1 MELSIH
7 SLFPTAVGFA
17 NLGRPLSDEEL
28 NFIRNLET
36 RPNQGNMTSTNHFVL
51 REPALSSIR
60 DFIEEA
66 VAGYFS
72 TIINPKDKVKLRV
85 TQSWCNYS
93 SAGQHHHRHAHPNSY
108 ISGVF
113 YVQTNADD
121 RIMFDRG
128 AWQQIKLTP
137 ENYNTYNS
145 DTWWFEACVGRLI
158 LFPSS
163 LDHNVPTVVGSTT
176 RISISFNT
184 FPVGKIGDTL
194 DLTELILGE

>member
-36 RPNQGNMTSTNHFVL
+36 RPNQGNMTSANHFVL

-72 TIINPKDKVKLRV
+72 TIINPKHEVKLRI

-93 SAGQHHHRHAHPNSY
+93 SVGQYHHKHAHPNSY

-113 YVQTNADD
+113 YAQTNPDD
-121 RIMFDRG
+121 RIEFHRES
-128 AWQQIKLTP
+128 WQQIKFPT
-137 ENYNTYNS
+137 EHYNDYNS
-145 DTWWFEACVGRLI
+145 DSWWFEAYTGRLI

-163 LDHNVPTVVGSTT
+163 LIHTVPQVKGDTV
-176 RISISFNT
+176 RISLSFNT
-184 FPVGKIGDTL
+184 FPVGTVGE
-194 DLTELILGE
+194 DLELAGLFLRD